1 MAITRQQRDHL
12 RARVLT
18 LEAERDSLREEV
30 GDKTR
35 KCDTLYTDN
44 IKLLEQKK
52 YWQSM
57 RHASSEDDVIEMR
70 YMPAYMEEVSLSPFE
85 TFKISEREKRLMRLP
100 RGERL
105 LVQVLTLIVGNRM
118 TRIAGGLYLMAL
130 HLLVFIVLYK
140 FMHLSSKYDNV

>member
-57 RHASSEDDVIEMR
+57 SGLSTSSSTSSSNGIESILPSELVIDTKLGR
-70 YMPAYMEEVSLSPFE
+70 D
-85 TFKISEREKRLMRLP
+85 R
-100 RGERL
+100 
-105 LVQVLTLIVGNRM
+105 
-118 TRIAGGLYLMAL
+118 RIRAC
-130 HLLVFIVLYK
+130 VE
-140 FMHLSSKYDNV
+140 